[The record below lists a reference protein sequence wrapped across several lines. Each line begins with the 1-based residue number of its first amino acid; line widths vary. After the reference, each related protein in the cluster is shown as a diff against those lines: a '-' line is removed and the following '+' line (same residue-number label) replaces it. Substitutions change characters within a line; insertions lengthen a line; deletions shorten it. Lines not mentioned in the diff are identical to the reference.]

1 MDGKSK
7 QLLTVGEAEILTGR
21 KAATWRKDI
30 ARRTVP
36 SVRIGRQVRIPLEAI
51 EELIREGYRPSLK
64 QSIG

>member
-1 MDGKSK
+1 MNGKTMR
-7 QLLTVGEAEILTGR
+7 LLTVYEAEKLTGR

-51 EELIREGYRPSLK
+51 EQIIREGYSPALGRRV
-64 QSIG
+64 